1 MVYQLGSFFVGI
13 YFKDLFRGEKNSTQ
27 AFIYIYTHI
36 YIKHLLSYNFRKKL
50 KVLQI
55 LLYKTYQKKFTI

>member
-36 YIKHLLSYNFRKKL
+36 YKTLIIVQFKKKL

>member
-36 YIKHLLSYNFRKKL
+36 YIKHLLSYNLKKV
-50 KVLQI
+50 KSI
-55 LLYKTYQKKFTI
+55 TNFTI

>member
-27 AFIYIYTHI
+27 AFLYIHTYIY
-36 YIKHLLSYNFRKKL
+36 
-50 KVLQI
+50 
-55 LLYKTYQKKFTI
+55 KTLIIVQFQKKVKSITNFTI